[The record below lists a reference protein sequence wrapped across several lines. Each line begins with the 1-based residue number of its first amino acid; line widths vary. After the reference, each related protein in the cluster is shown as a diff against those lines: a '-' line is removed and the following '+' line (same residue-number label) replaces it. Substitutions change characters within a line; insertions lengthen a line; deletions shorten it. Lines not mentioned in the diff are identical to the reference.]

1 MCTVRPVGRTNI
13 VIDDELVAKA
23 KELYGIETTR
33 EVVDFALRRLVG
45 QGSRGGF
52 LALEG
57 TGWDGDLD
65 EMRQTRFPDWLY

>member
-23 KELYGIETTR
+23 KELYGFETTR

-45 QGSRGGF
+45 QGSR
-52 LALEG
+52 EG
-57 TGWDGDLD
+57 LRRLRGIGWEGDLD
-65 EMRQTRFPDWLY
+65 EMRRTRFPDWSE

>member
-1 MCTVRPVGRTNI
+1 MCTVRLVGRTNI

-23 KELYGIETTR
+23 KELYGFETTR

-45 QGSRGGF
+45 GGSR
-52 LALEG
+52 EG
-57 TGWDGDLD
+57 LRDLRGIGWEGDLD

>member
-1 MCTVRPVGRTNI
+1 MCTVRLVGRTNI

-23 KELYGIETTR
+23 KELYGFETT

-45 QGSRGGF
+45 QGSREGF
-52 LALEG
+52 RRLRG
-57 TGWDGDLD
+57 MGWEGDLD

>member
-1 MCTVRPVGRTNI
+1 MAIVGRTNI

-23 KELYGIETTR
+23 KELYGFETTR

-45 QGSRGGF
+45 NGTREGLHSLRGI
-52 LALEG
+52 
-57 TGWDGDLD
+57 GWEGDLD

>member
-1 MCTVRPVGRTNI
+1 MCTVSSVGRTNI

-23 KELYGIETTR
+23 KQLYGFETTR

-45 QGSRGGF
+45 SGSREGF
-52 LALEG
+52 RKLRG
-57 TGWDGDLD
+57 TGWEGDLD